1 MPEELSDRTMCFRCG
16 QTEIKNLF
24 KCNQCNSITYCD
36 KVCQRE
42 DWGRHKDNCIPVM
55 LTELKGKGRGLVASR
70 NIRVGE
76 VIFTEEAAVTWSWNP
91 LNVGS
96 ISGWP
101 RFQNNAFKNFSK
113 AISKQVQSMSKE
125 EQSQFYNL
133 RGCNSEPAFPFTE
146 IAIFLANRIQEDE
159 SYHLF
164 LNLSLINHSC
174 APNSAW
180 SYKATESS
188 AFKKEYTEL
197 AHYLCLGMAVY
208 ALLSDW
214 SLFWQILSYIMILFL
229 NVPVMYLCSGAVVC
243 LMREDWCFIWKIL
256 SFFLINYTYSKL
268 ECPPEPKGKL
278 VLRAIKNIQEGEEIN
293 LCYLGYDENLGSKH
307 QMKQHLETDFKF
319 DCKCS
324 VCIGGKYLGSLRI

>member
-70 NIRVGE
+70 NIKVGE
-76 VIFTEEAAVTWSWNP
+76 VIFTEAAAITWNP
-91 LNVGS
+91 PDVGV
-96 ISGWP
+96 IL
-101 RFQNNAFKNFSK
+101 QL
-113 AISKQVQSMSKE
+113 
-125 EQSQFYNL
+125 Y
-133 RGCNSEPAFPFTE
+133 
-146 IAIFLANRIQEDE
+146 
-159 SYHLF
+159 

-180 SYKATESS
+180 SYKATDSS

-214 SLFWQILSYIMILFL
+214 SLFWQILSYVMTLFL
-229 NVPVMYLCSGAVVC
+229 NVPAMYLCSGAVVC
-243 LMREDWCFIWKIL
+243 LMLEDWCFIWKIL

-268 ECPPEPKGKL
+268 ECRPEPEGKL

-324 VCIGGKYLGSLRI
+324 VCVGGKYLGSLKI